1 MFYNKNDLLH
11 VRILKYYL
19 NHNSFLYR
27 NNNFAQLQFFL
38 LEVFCTYIYVCIKV
52 KLSDVIS
59 IVYPTVD
66 KAKGNKINFYGNFL
80 RLVSV
85 YVKFN
90 AKLIYIHMYIMIQC
104 IEY

>member
-1 MFYNKNDLLH
+1 METIILLNYN
-11 VRILKYYL
+11 
-19 NHNSFLYR
+19 
-27 NNNFAQLQFFL
+27 FFL

-59 IVYPTVD
+59 IVYPTVG
-66 KAKGNKINFYGNFL
+66 KAKGNKINFYGHFL

-90 AKLIYIHMYIMIQC
+90 AKLSIYVC
-104 IEY
+104 IS